1 MYKKKFNSKN
11 IAIIISSI
19 GESYLENNLKLI
31 LNSSRSIGQIILCVP
46 ENCSISSNSKKI
58 LILKSKVKNQVI
70 QRCLAKKY
78 ISKNIK
84 LIFQLDPQF
93 ILKKSSINEILDIWN
108 NQSDNVAGIGFI
120 PFNYLAPKIN
130 LLQKILLTNSNSI
143 GKVLSSGHVSA
154 WKKNTRF
161 KKVDWLHGGCVTWR
175 YKYCSDIFNRKY
187 PPINWSVAEDLIYS
201 FRKSQKYNL
210 LISNQVKLK
219 TIKKN
224 NNFTIKE
231 SYLRGYLHAKV
242 IKNFV
247 LNNKNLS
254 IASYYYSMILSSFIG
269 ATLYL
274 FFFDYKKSISFL
286 GRFIGCLSKTY
297 NFKII

>member
-19 GESYLENNLKLI
+19 GESYLENNLKSI
-31 LNSSRSIGQIILCVP
+31 LNSSGKIGKIILCVP
-46 ENCSISSNSKKI
+46 ENCSISLKSKKI

-78 ISKNIK
+78 ISKNTK
-84 LIFQLDPQF
+84 LIFQLDSQF
-93 ILKKSSINEILDIWN
+93 ILKKSSINQILNIWN
-108 NQSDNVAGIGFI
+108 NQSDKIAGIGFI
-120 PFNYLAPKIN
+120 PLNYFAPKSN
-130 LLQKILLTNSNSI
+130 LFQKILLTNSSCE

-154 WKKNTRF
+154 WKKNTKLKR
-161 KKVDWLHGGCVTWR
+161 VDWLHGGCVTWR

-187 PPINWSVAEDLIYS
+187 PPIKWSVAEDLIYS
-201 FRKSQKYNL
+201 FRKSKKYKL

-224 NNFTIKE
+224 KYFSSREN
-231 SYLRGYLHAKV
+231 YLRGYLHAKV

-247 LNNKNLS
+247 LYNKKLS
-254 IASYYYSMILSSFIG
+254 LLSYYYSMILSSVFGTI
-269 ATLYL
+269 LYL
-274 FFFDYKKSISFL
+274 FFLDFKKSIFFL

-297 NFKII
+297 NFKIT

>member
-19 GESYLENNLKLI
+19 GESYLENNLKSI
-31 LNSSRSIGQIILCVP
+31 LNSSGKIGKIILCVP
-46 ENCSISSNSKKI
+46 ENCSISLKSKKI

-84 LIFQLDPQF
+84 LIFQLDSQF
-93 ILKKSSINEILDIWN
+93 ILRKSSINQILNIWN

-120 PFNYLAPKIN
+120 PHNYSLPKIN
-130 LLQKILLTNSNSI
+130 FLQKILLTNSNSI
-143 GKVLSSGHVSA
+143 GKVLSSGRVSA
-154 WKKNTRF
+154 WKKNTKF

-175 YKYCSDIFNRKY
+175 YKYCSDLFNRKY
-187 PPINWSVAEDLIYS
+187 PIIKWSVAEDLIYS
-201 FRKSQKYNL
+201 FRKSKKYNL
-210 LISNQVKLK
+210 FISNKVKLRS
-219 TIKKN
+219 IKK
-224 NNFTIKE
+224 IKHF
-231 SYLRGYLHAKV
+231 SMIDNYIRGYLHAKV

-247 LNNKNLS
+247 IYNNNLS
-254 IASYYYSMILSSFIG
+254 LISYYYSMILSSIIG
-269 ATLYL
+269 AAWS
-274 FFFDYKKSISFL
+274 FFSFDYQKLSSYL
-286 GRFIGCLSKTY
+286 GRFVGSLSKTY